1 MGQAFLVAGPA
12 PPSGGRAELWPACVA
27 RMATQLAGLPVGAP
41 GVTLNRLCGSG
52 PDALA
57 QAARS
62 IRGGC
67 RPPGRRRCGEH
78 DSRAVR
84 HIEGGYRLGAR
95 EGAARQDDWG
105 MESISN
111 RDCISGLMNRQRGMN
126 DAAAALLGLP
136 DNAEHVNPNGGA
148 IALGHPLGASGAR
161 LALTAA
167 IEMSI
172 RQARRAVATMYIGVG
187 QGIPV
192 LLEAA

>member
-12 PPSGGRAELWPACVA
+12 PPSGGTAHLWPACVA
-27 RMATQLAGLPVGAP
+27 RMATLLAGLPVEAP

-84 HIEGGYRLGAR
+84 HIEGGYRLGTR
-95 EGAARQDDWG
+95 KCAARHDDWG
-105 MESISN
+105 IESISN

-126 DAAAALLGLP
+126 DAAAALL
-136 DNAEHVNPNGGA
+136 V
-148 IALGHPLGASGAR
+148 AS
-161 LALTAA
+161 
-167 IEMSI
+167 E
-172 RQARRAVATMYIGVG
+172 RAVAMYGLNPLAGVTSCVSTG
-187 QGIPV
+187 VPP
-192 LLEAA
+192 A